1 MRKEKKKYK
10 TEHWRIVEKYDK
22 HNRHI
27 LGIPES
33 RAKKTNNVW
42 ELSEIGDRHGPT
54 DPEGSQN
61 IKEHQIKENENEQT
75 N

>member
-1 MRKEKKKYK
+1 MYK
-10 TEHWRIVEKYDK
+10 TEHSRIVEKYDK

-33 RAKKTNNVW
+33 RAKKTSNVW
-42 ELSEIGDRHGPT
+42 ELSEIGGRHEPA
-54 DPEGSQN
+54 DPERSQN
-61 IKEHQIKENENEQT
+61 IKEDRITENENEQT